1 MDDGYDGVREE
12 LKGWNL
18 DELAFGLE
26 MELSL
31 WGSKGFDEGLV
42 LVYLDEIVGR
52 FPPTPPGE
60 LEEAL
65 ERFKKRAFGH

>member
-31 WGSKGFDEGLV
+31 W
-42 LVYLDEIVGR
+42 
-52 FPPTPPGE
+52 
-60 LEEAL
+60 
-65 ERFKKRAFGH
+65 

>member
-1 MDDGYDGVREE
+1 
-12 LKGWNL
+12 
-18 DELAFGLE
+18 

-42 LVYLDEIVGR
+42 LVYLDEMVGR